1 MGSRRVRYVGVL
13 TAVAVA
19 VTLSGCS
26 GTGAS
31 GPSLDDAVVPQV
43 SGSSGGSAPIQNA
56 PCADGTSG
64 MTISLVNNTGRS
76 DSEVY
81 WYLQQQPAGYIYP
94 ELVAGPFTMAAKESI
109 SCSALTAG
117 AIYFTLGGS
126 GSVGSPQPH
135 VDDPKKQAQ
144 YSAPAILWE
153 TKRFQTVEL
162 TYPGM
167 ANLTAVDMIGAP
179 VDMATSGGDRRVFTC
194 YTDKLQSALKK
205 TLDATP
211 GASYSNIVVTNN
223 GQFVRL
229 LSPNINPG
237 TPGYP
242 TFDVYLKSLAGTTLR
257 IKATRGVHYAQY
269 TYDYSG
275 TVAADGSIVLTST
288 AAAAP
293 NQTVTIP
300 AGSLTG
306 NTGAPDTTGI
316 YGNNSPYYLGSDK
329 TTAHHVGE
337 NDAYAAVYR
346 DLVAGFDYGFWR
358 KGGPN
363 DSSAFNTS
371 TSPGPFAGS
380 QPSNPSFYNAW
391 AAALWPATQA
401 YGFAFED
408 TYTLGSRHPLMELP
422 SGTTLTLTLQ
432 PDVTP
437 PGRACG

>member
-1 MGSRRVRYVGVL
+1 MSLISTRSVTTLAAATAAGVVL
-13 TAVAVA
+13 V
-19 VTLSGCS
+19 GCS
-26 GTGAS
+26 GTGAT
-31 GPSLDDAVVPQV
+31 GPSLNDAVVPEAGAT
-43 SGSSGGSAPIQNA
+43 STTAPVQNA

-76 DSEVY
+76 DSEVF
-81 WYLQQQPAGYIYP
+81 WYLQQQPAGYTYP
-94 ELVAGPFTMAAKESI
+94 ELVAGPFTMAAKKSI
-109 SCSALTAG
+109 SCSSLTAG
-117 AIYFTLGGS
+117 QIYFTIGGT
-126 GSVGSPQPH
+126 GSVGAPQPH
-135 VDDPKKQAQ
+135 VADPKKQAQ
-144 YSAPAILWE
+144 YSAPSILWE

-179 VDMATSGGDRRVFTC
+179 VDMATSGGDSRVFTC
-194 YTDKLQSALKK
+194 YTDKLQAALKK

-211 GASYSNIVVTNN
+211 GANYSNIVVTNG

-242 TFDVYLKSLAGTTLR
+242 TFDAYLKSLAGATLR
-257 IKATRGVHYAQY
+257 IKATKGVHYAWY

-275 TVAADGSIVLTST
+275 TVAADGSIVLRTSQ
-288 AAAAP
+288 AAVP
-293 NQTVTIP
+293 NQAITIP

-329 TTAHHVGE
+329 ATAHHVGE

-391 AAALWPATQA
+391 AAALWPAMETI
-401 YGFAFED
+401 FAASPYAF
-408 TYTLGSRHPLMELP
+408 SS
-422 SGTTLTLTLQ
+422 SGKS
-432 PDVTP
+432 P
-437 PGRACG
+437 P